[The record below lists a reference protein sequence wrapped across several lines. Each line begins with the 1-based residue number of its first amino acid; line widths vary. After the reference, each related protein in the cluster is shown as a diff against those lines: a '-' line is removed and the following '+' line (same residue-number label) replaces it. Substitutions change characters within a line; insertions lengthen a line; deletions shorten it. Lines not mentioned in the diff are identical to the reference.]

1 MLEPGSTVTIWPRRG
16 LGLAV
21 VERGTVIREDDIGV
35 VIRYRYRDR
44 AQNSAL
50 PWLSISRV
58 ELHDDVGAQAA

>member
-1 MLEPGSTVTIWPRRG
+1 MLEAGTTVTIWPRRG

-21 VERGTVIREDDIGV
+21 IERGTVVREDDIGV
-35 VIRYRYRDR
+35 VLSYTYRSRI
-44 AQNSAL
+44 QTSAL